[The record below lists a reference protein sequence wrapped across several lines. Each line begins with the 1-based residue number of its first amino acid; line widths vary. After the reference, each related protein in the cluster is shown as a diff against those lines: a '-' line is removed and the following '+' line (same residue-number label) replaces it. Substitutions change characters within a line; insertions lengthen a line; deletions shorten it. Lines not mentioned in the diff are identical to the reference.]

1 MSAGS
6 TLPCCPLMCTNS
18 LDVSSAWTSP
28 LAGEMF
34 SVHRWL
40 LAANSLVFMA
50 ELLCSFEKTV
60 YIQVDDMEAEVFK
73 SMLHFIYND
82 GLPEIEKS
90 DDVFVMAQH
99 LLVVADRP
107 KLERLKLICQYV
119 WTNSLTQARLRL
131 YVNMSL
137 RLHWLSRLK
146 EACSQFLRCPGI
158 LKEII

>member
-1 MSAGS
+1 MRSAQC
-6 TLPCCPLMCTNS
+6 LICTNS
-18 LDVSSAWTSP
+18 VDVSSPWTSP
-28 LAGEMF
+28 LDGEMF
-34 SVHRWL
+34 SVHGWL
-40 LAANSLVFMA
+40 LAAKSLVFMA

-99 LLVVADRP
+99 LLVVADRH

-119 WTNSLTQARLRL
+119 WTNSLTQAKVAIVCQ
-131 YVNMSL
+131 YVIETAL
-137 RLHWLSRLK
+137 
-146 EACSQFLRCPGI
+146 AFQA
-158 LKEII
+158 

>member
-1 MSAGS
+1 VSAGS

-50 ELLCSFEKTV
+50 ELLSSLKEKTV
-60 YIQVDDMEAEVFK
+60 YIQVDDMEAQVSK

-82 GLPEIEKS
+82 GFPEIEKS
-90 DDVFVMAQH
+90 DDAFVMAQH
-99 LLVVADRP
+99 LLVVADRH
-107 KLERLKLICQYV
+107 KLERLKLICV
-119 WTNSLTQARLRL
+119 DKLIDTRKVAI
-131 YVNMSL
+131 VSL
-137 RLHWLSRLK
+137 RLIGFPGLK
-146 EACSQFLRCPGI
+146 RHAHSF
-158 LKEII
+158 